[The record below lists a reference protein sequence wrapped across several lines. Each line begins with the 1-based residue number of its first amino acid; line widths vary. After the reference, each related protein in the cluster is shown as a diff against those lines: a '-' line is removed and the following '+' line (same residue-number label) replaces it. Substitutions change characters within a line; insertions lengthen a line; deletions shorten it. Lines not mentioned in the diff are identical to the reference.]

1 MHIFRL
7 MKRTNMVLTGIVTAG
22 LALTLMSN
30 DNGVTFA
37 QAKDRTGSPVGLTT
51 RCNGCHTGSSASFTV
66 GISLRLKNAL
76 GIVVT
81 TYVPG
86 ETYTFEVEIT
96 STGAPVYGFQA
107 VSLLT
112 ATNANA
118 GTLNAGSS
126 NTKIV
131 TLSGRRYADHTA
143 PSATGLFSMTWVAP
157 AAGSGTVKFY
167 SSGIGANNNGN
178 DDSGD
183 RTTSAASLTI
193 LEQIASGISENT
205 TPEFSVYPNPA
216 QNNLT
221 LFSNSSSSSTVQI
234 FSLDG
239 KIVMNK
245 NFMISNSG
253 TTIDISSLEAGTY
266 ILKVNYAEGTSNTTK
281 FIKQ

>member
-1 MHIFRL
+1 MIITSVFS
-7 MKRTNMVLTGIVTAG
+7 AG

-66 GISLRLKNAL
+66 GISLRLKDL
-76 GIVVT
+76 GGNIVT
-81 TYVPG
+81 SYIPG
-86 ETYTFEVEIT
+86 DTYTFEVEVT
-96 STGAPVYGFQA
+96 SSGAPVYGFQA
-107 VSLLT
+107 VSLLS

-178 DDSGD
+178 DDAGD
-183 RTTSAASLTI
+183 KTTSASSLTVT
-193 LEQIASGISENT
+193 EQTGSSMNENESST
-205 TPEFSVYPNPA
+205 LTVFPNPTQNELTVFTPYSGNA
-216 QNNLT
+216 Q
-221 LFSNSSSSSTVQI
+221 FKV
-234 FSLDG
+234 FGLDG
-239 KIVMNK
+239 KLVLQNTQPLSSTGSK
-245 NFMISNSG
+245 
-253 TTIDISSLEAGTY
+253 IDISSLESGTY
-266 ILKVNYAEGTSNTTK
+266 LLVITPAGREYSTIK

>member
-1 MHIFRL
+1 
-7 MKRTNMVLTGIVTAG
+7 MKRTNIFFSSVVAAG

-66 GISLRLKNAL
+66 GISLRLKDSGGN
-76 GIVVT
+76 VVT
-81 TYVPG
+81 SYVPG
-86 ETYTFEVEIT
+86 IIYTFEVEVT

-107 VSLLT
+107 VSLLA

-131 TLSGRRYADHTA
+131 MLSGRRYADHTA
-143 PSATGLFSMTWVAP
+143 PSATGLFTMPWVAP

-193 LEQIASGISENT
+193 TEETTSGITENQT
-205 TPEFSVYPNPA
+205 IGFSIYPNPA
-216 QNNLT
+216 QDYLT
-221 LFSNSSSSSTVQI
+221 LFSSSSSTSTVQI

-239 KIVMNK
+239 KMVMN
-245 NFMISNSG
+245 NSILLLNSG

-266 ILKVNYAEGTSNTTK
+266 IIKTDFADGTTKTTK
-281 FIKQ
+281 FIKK